1 MTRRRKSPQKS
12 KPASSPAP
20 KAQEPPRGASSRP
33 LFIVAGIA
41 AVLVLAAGVLWQTR
55 IQTTGNAKQPPKTLA
70 FVGSETCIGCHQEAG
85 RLWHD
90 SQHAHAMAHATEE
103 TVLGDFDDAT
113 FVYGDVT
120 SRFFKKDDKFFVE
133 TDGPDG
139 ALETFEVKY
148 TFGLE
153 PLQQY
158 LIEFPDG
165 RVQALTIA
173 WDSRRKAEGGQR
185 WSHLYPDE
193 IIAHDD
199 PLHWTKLQ
207 QNWNFMCAECHSTGL
222 AKNYDPATD
231 SFDST
236 WHEISVGCEACHGE
250 GSAHVAWA
258 KSWSPF
264 AEEDKSKGL
273 LARFDERTGVT
284 WTQDAATGQP
294 RRTPRPANLRKEVE
308 MCGRCHARR
317 GQISEAFVPGRSLS
331 DTHTVALIARDLY
344 QPDGQ
349 MLDEVYNYGSFLQSK
364 MFAAGVTCSN
374 CHEPHSAKLR
384 SEGDQVCLQCHAG
397 SYAETGH
404 THHEGESAPGC
415 VACHMPAREFM
426 VIDTRHDHSFRVP
439 RPDLS
444 VTLGVDNACT
454 DCHTD
459 KPAHWAAAIIE
470 NWYGP
475 ERKGSQSFGPAFHAA
490 WTGKPNAEAL
500 LQAVAIDPKTPAF
513 ARASALAELM
523 AFPSAETGAAMREG
537 LADPDPLVRLAALDH
552 LQTAQ
557 PGHLWPIV
565 GPLLDDPVR
574 GVRVKAAL
582 LLAGTPPQSLSPAD
596 RARLANAETEFM
608 AAQRLNA
615 DRPEGRAV
623 LGRYY
628 LRRGDLAKA
637 EEEYRAALR
646 LSPHFAPAAVNLAD
660 LYRYSDRDEE
670 GVAVLH
676 EALALSP
683 NSGDLHHALG
693 LALVRLKK
701 PEEALEELRLAAEL
715 EPDRARYAYVYA
727 IGLESQ
733 ERRTDAINVLKKSL
747 ERHQSD
753 RETLLGLINF
763 SSAEGDLTAALRYAE
778 QLAKFEPDNK
788 NLKQMIE
795 SLKNRSTEALE

>member
-1 MTRRRKSPQKS
+1 MLWYS
-12 KPASSPAP
+12 
-20 KAQEPPRGASSRP
+20 
-33 LFIVAGIA
+33 
-41 AVLVLAAGVLWQTR
+41 LVGR
-55 IQTTGNAKQPPKTLA
+55 TGNADAPHHTFS
-70 FVGSETCIGCHQEAG
+70 FVGSETCIGCHQDAG
-85 RLWHD
+85 KLWHA

-120 SRFFKKDDKFFVE
+120 SRFFKTDGKFFVE

-139 ALETFEVKY
+139 TLETFEIKY

-165 RVQALTIA
+165 RIQSLTIA
-173 WDSRRKAEGGQR
+173 WDSRPRSQGGQR
-185 WSHLYPDE
+185 WFHLYPDE
-193 IIAHDD
+193 HIAHDD

-207 QNWNFMCAECHSTGL
+207 QNWNFMCAECHSTGV

-231 SFDST
+231 SFQTT
-236 WHEISVGCEACHGE
+236 WKEISIGCEACHGE

-258 KSWSPF
+258 NEWSPF
-264 AEEDKSKGL
+264 AKEDTSKGL

-284 WTQDAATGQP
+284 WARDAGTGQP
-294 RRTPRPANLRKEVE
+294 KRSSRPAHLRKEVE

-331 DTHTVALIARDLY
+331 DTHAVALIERGLY
-344 QPDGQ
+344 QADGQ
-349 MLDEVYNYGSFLQSK
+349 MLDEVYNYGPFLQSK
-364 MFAAGVTCSN
+364 MFAAGVTCSD

-384 SEGDQVCLQCHAG
+384 AKGDQVCLQCHAG
-397 SYAETGH
+397 SYAEVSH
-404 THHEGESAPGC
+404 THHEGNNAPGC
-415 VACHMPAREFM
+415 IACHMPAREFM

-459 KPAHWAAAIIE
+459 KSPQWAAAAVE
-470 NWYGP
+470 KWFGAD
-475 ERKGSQSFGPAFHAA
+475 RKGFQTFGPAFHAA
-490 WTGKPNAEAL
+490 WTGAPDAEAL
-500 LQAVAIDPKTPAF
+500 LQAVATDPQTPAF
-513 ARASALAELM
+513 ARASALQELT
-523 AFPSAETGAAMREG
+523 AFPSAKTAAAVREG

-552 LQTAQ
+552 LETGQPAQ
-557 PGHLWPIV
+557 LWPIV
-565 GPLLDDPVR
+565 APLLDDPVR
-574 GVRVKAAL
+574 GVRIKAAL
-582 LLAGTPPQSLSPAD
+582 LLGAAPRRDLSPAD
-596 RARLANAETEFM
+596 RARLAKAGKELM

-628 LRRGDLAKA
+628 ARSGDLAKA

-660 LYRYSDRDEE
+660 LYRQTGRDED
-670 GVAVLH
+670 GVAVLR
-676 EALALSP
+676 EALKRSP
-683 NSGDLHHALG
+683 DSGGLHHALG

-701 PEEALEELRLAAEL
+701 PEEALEEFRLAMEL
-715 EPDRARYAYVYA
+715 EPERARYAYVYA
-727 IGLESQ
+727 VGLESQ
-733 ERRTDAINVLKKSL
+733 GRRSEAIEVLKKSL
-747 ERHQSD
+747 KRHQGD

-763 SSAEGDLTAALRYAE
+763 SRAEGDLTAALRYAE
-778 QLAKFEPDNK
+778 QLATIEPDNP
-788 NLKQMIE
+788 NLKQLIE
-795 SLKNRSTEALE
+795 SLKGKSGEARE